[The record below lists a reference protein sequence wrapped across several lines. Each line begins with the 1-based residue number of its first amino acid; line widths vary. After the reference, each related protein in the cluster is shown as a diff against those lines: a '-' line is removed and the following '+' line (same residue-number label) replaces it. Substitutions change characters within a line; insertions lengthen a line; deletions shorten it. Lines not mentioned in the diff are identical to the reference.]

1 MAARD
6 DAFGWLYISPL
17 MLVLVPFFVA
27 PILVVFAASFLQ
39 SDGFGGIIVK
49 PDAAKLHRH
58 FQSGLTFNLYYE
70 TVKFTVLTWLFSL
83 IIGFWVAYFLVFHIR
98 SPLLAIGLFL
108 LCTVPFWTSNIIRM
122 ISWIPLLGKEGLINM
137 ALIKVGVVHEPL
149 EFLLF
154 SGFSV
159 VVAYVHQ
166 LTIFMI
172 VPIFNS
178 MGRIDKRVVEAA
190 LDAGASRFDIMR
202 YIILPLSKNG
212 IALGTIFVVSIVMG
226 DFFVI
231 KVMSGGGSAS
241 VVGAL
246 YEDVG
251 VLQYPIGRRQRR
263 GADDPGHAD
272 RHRDPATVDVRKE
285 ITLMSAAPVSQG
297 RRGARDRAARQR
309 PALDLLRPAHGL
321 YSLCARALR
330 ADDLHLHP
338 VVPGCPRR
346 SRVPD
351 EGLFAALVRRPVH
364 AGAHRRREGL
374 VRPLGQA
381 RGHRHHHHRGR
392 VVPRRA
398 CLPPPL
404 PRRRRRV
411 LSDDR
416 QPGGAGAGAEHR
428 HRPAPELRRHPGEP
442 GTPRRSAR
450 SSPGPCRSAC
460 W

>member
-1 MAARD
+1 LIRARAGVCFDSARFLLQSFLLQRCFEKFADEANIMAARD
-6 DAFGWLYISPL
+6 GVFGWLYISPL

-27 PILVVFAASFLQ
+27 PILVVLAASFLQ
-39 SDGFGGIIVK
+39 SDGFGGLIASPTLQNYVDI
-49 PDAAKLHRH
+49 
-58 FQSGLTFNLYYE
+58 FTSGLTLNLYIE
-70 TVKFTVLTWLFSL
+70 TIKFTLLTWLFSL

-137 ALIKVGVVHEPL
+137 ALIKSGVVHEPL

-154 SGFSV
+154 SSFSV

-202 YIILPLSKNG
+202 LIVLPLSKNG

-226 DFFVI
+226 YFFVI

-251 VLQYPIGRRQRR
+251 VLQYPSAAASAVVLTIMVTLVVTAILRS
-263 GADDPGHAD
+263 
-272 RHRDPATVDVRKE
+272 VDVRKE
-285 ITLMSAAPVSQG
+285 ITL
-297 RRGARDRAARQR
+297 
-309 PALDLLRPAHGL
+309 
-321 YSLCARALR
+321 
-330 ADDLHLHP
+330 
-338 VVPGCPRR
+338 
-346 SRVPD
+346 
-351 EGLFAALVRRPVH
+351 
-364 AGAHRRREGL
+364 
-374 VRPLGQA
+374 
-381 RGHRHHHHRGR
+381 
-392 VVPRRA
+392 
-398 CLPPPL
+398 
-404 PRRRRRV
+404 
-411 LSDDR
+411 
-416 QPGGAGAGAEHR
+416 
-428 HRPAPELRRHPGEP
+428 
-442 GTPRRSAR
+442 
-450 SSPGPCRSAC
+450 
-460 W
+460 